1 VSGVIALVDA
11 DVGPGTIDVRSGG
24 KPAAVSDPATGTLL
38 ATFTL
43 ADPAFTG
50 PVAGVMTLDATPVLS
65 TLGLA
70 AANAGW
76 FRMFDNSG
84 DAVMDGTVTVS
95 AGGGDLELNTVAISV
110 GLTVEITAGTVT
122 MPAG

>member
-1 VSGVIALVDA
+1 
-11 DVGPGTIDVRSGG
+11 
-24 KPAAVSDPATGTLL
+24 
-38 ATFTL
+38 
-43 ADPAFTG
+43 
-50 PVAGVMTLDATPVLS
+50 MTLDATPVLS